1 MGFKTQSCRQRSF
14 ISVERKQIEQERH
27 RIIFVFCFFTEQQ
40 SILNKPF
47 STVDWALKLQK
58 KNVFMT
64 SINKSESDG
73 GAEREGEKK
82 KKIVS
87 TSFLDPLPKPD
98 MCTLLFNYSCP
109 LFRMSFTLSVSA
121 SAFNFKHK
129 IEIMTSDTIFGYW
142 RTLAELLGY
151 SELFKRS

>member
-1 MGFKTQSCRQRSF
+1 
-14 ISVERKQIEQERH
+14 
-27 RIIFVFCFFTEQQ
+27 
-40 SILNKPF
+40 
-47 STVDWALKLQK
+47 
-58 KNVFMT
+58 MT

>member
-14 ISVERKQIEQERH
+14 ISVETKRIEQERH
-27 RIIFVFCFFTEQQ
+27 RIIFVFVFFTEQQ

-98 MCTLLFNYSCP
+98 MCTLLF
-109 LFRMSFTLSVSA
+109 
-121 SAFNFKHK
+121 
-129 IEIMTSDTIFGYW
+129 
-142 RTLAELLGY
+142 
-151 SELFKRS
+151 

>member
-14 ISVERKQIEQERH
+14 ISVETKRIEQERH

-58 KNVFMT
+58 KKNNVFMI

-82 KKIVS
+82 KN
-87 TSFLDPLPKPD
+87 SFNKFP
-98 MCTLLFNYSCP
+98 
-109 LFRMSFTLSVSA
+109 RSVTQTGYVY
-121 SAFNFKHK
+121 AF
-129 IEIMTSDTIFGYW
+129 I
-142 RTLAELLGY
+142 
-151 SELFKRS
+151 